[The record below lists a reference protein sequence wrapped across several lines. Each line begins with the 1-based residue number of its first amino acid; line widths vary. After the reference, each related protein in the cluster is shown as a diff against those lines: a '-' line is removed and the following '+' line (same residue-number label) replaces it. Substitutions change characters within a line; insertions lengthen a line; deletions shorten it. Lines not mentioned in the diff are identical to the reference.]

1 MTADRT
7 TPSILDRVHV
17 LRSKNAGPFTLTFDI
32 VLDNADDFARVLGG
46 LDRETVA
53 RAYAV
58 PPEDVTAI
66 SSLARLNAV
75 KICIRRRRPAG
86 HPGDPDC
93 YGMNQ
98 EEPLARL
105 LRDIGG

>member
-1 MTADRT
+1 MMAGRETS
-7 TPSILDRVHV
+7 SILDRIHV

-32 VLDNADDFARVLGG
+32 VLDNEDDFAQVVRG
-46 LDRETVA
+46 LDREAVA

-58 PPEDVTAI
+58 PPEDVTSI

-86 HPGDPDC
+86 HPGDSDC

-105 LRDIGG
+105 LRDMAG